1 MSRVSQALVSSHK
14 QLSIHALWIGVLGR
28 PCSFI
33 IFPNIG
39 GREVMALNST
49 LIARTRFYFRRLPFF
64 FFGGVTV
71 WDSLDW
77 LGLGWRRVWQ
87 LNRAAKGERCWYVC
101 LYVRVAYLHARI
113 VYNERIERD

>member
-1 MSRVSQALVSSHK
+1 VDRCIRQALLLHHFPKYRRQGSYGTKLDFDCTDEILLSSF
-14 QLSIHALWIGVLGR
+14 A
-28 PCSFI
+28 
-33 IFPNIG
+33 
-39 GREVMALNST
+39 
-49 LIARTRFYFRRLPFF
+49 FF